1 MERASWDA
9 GVKRWDRSIVLWL
22 MFGPIIT
29 CLVAGLDARRNGI
42 RAVDFR
48 VVLGYA
54 LALAGRP

>member
-1 MERASWDA
+1 
-9 GVKRWDRSIVLWL
+9 